1 MRPHG
6 QLKLG
11 FFPLPAAEAERL
23 KNWLTFP
30 ERFSALDP
38 VSAMEWHS
46 PVCFITW
53 PLIATELRST
63 PIGQNK
69 QEP

>member
-11 FFPLPAAEAERL
+11 FFPLPVVEAQRL
-23 KNWLTFP
+23 RDWLTFA

-38 VSAMEWHS
+38 CAGDG
-46 PVCFITW
+46 
-53 PLIATELRST
+53 A
-63 PIGQNK
+63 NK
-69 QEP
+69 KSSQMKTGSRRYSK